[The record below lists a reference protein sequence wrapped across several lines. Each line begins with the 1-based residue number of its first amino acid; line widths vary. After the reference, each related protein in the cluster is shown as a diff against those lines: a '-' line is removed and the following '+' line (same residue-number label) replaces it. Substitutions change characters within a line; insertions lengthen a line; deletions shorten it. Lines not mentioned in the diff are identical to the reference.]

1 MAVWL
6 SSEHDRGRQAL
17 LTHAL
22 RKWFV
27 KSGHH
32 WAVVFYFVRYVLF
45 KSAILALLVRQVLI
59 FAFAQA
65 LSEVVVVAL
74 MLDKLVVLLGLRF
87 TLLFLP

>member
-1 MAVWL
+1 
-6 SSEHDRGRQAL
+6 
-17 LTHAL
+17 
-22 RKWFV
+22 
-27 KSGHH
+27 
-32 WAVVFYFVRYVLF
+32 
-45 KSAILALLVRQVLI
+45 VLI